1 MITDALSQVED
12 RRRKAL
18 PFPPTTLPQQQAM
31 CPALLAAPGAS
42 TLLHR
47 SQGGQ
52 HKSPT
57 PLLAACSICSS
68 VSPPV
73 VQTRPFPP
81 SHCGADSYGPRSYAQ
96 ARLQAKSSRVC
107 ISGVTLLNF
116 LGKRHGMCKAVWHP
130 RNSTVQWNP
139 VLEVQLRE
147 VTSNPTVHPISP
159 LFVLARSL
167 IPGISC

>member
-1 MITDALSQVED
+1 MLSAKLKTEGVKLCPSLPPPCPNS
-12 RRRKAL
+12 RRCVRPSRQLREPLPCSIGHKEGSTKA
-18 PFPPTTLPQQQAM
+18 QA
-31 CPALLAAPGAS
+31 
-42 TLLHR
+42 
-47 SQGGQ
+47 
-52 HKSPT
+52 

-96 ARLQAKSSRVC
+96 ARLQAKSSRLC

>member
-1 MITDALSQVED
+1 MLSAKLKTEGVKLCPSLPPPCPNS
-12 RRRKAL
+12 RRCVQPSWQLREPL
-18 PFPPTTLPQQQAM
+18 P
-31 CPALLAAPGAS
+31 
-42 TLLHR
+42 
-47 SQGGQ
+47 
-52 HKSPT
+52 
-57 PLLAACSICSS
+57 CSIGHREGSTKARLHCWLPAQS
-68 VSPPV
+68 VPQFPHLWCRHDLSLPYTV
-73 VQTRPFPP
+73 GQTRTAPDRMPKHV
-81 SHCGADSYGPRSYAQ
+81 SRQRAV
-96 ARLQAKSSRVC
+96 RLC